1 MSACLLCFRTL
12 FTALTRCC
20 LLAQYGTISQLIPQ
34 GGSVQMNKMGE
45 SVPGSQRAVQT
56 AQHWWVGY
64 PEDEPLPGC
73 NIPVSTPLLA
83 LPLSV
88 VHAVGDAGRRQNRI
102 VSTWT
107 SRML

>member
-1 MSACLLCFRTL
+1 ML

>member
-1 MSACLLCFRTL
+1 ML

-34 GGSVQMNKMGE
+34 GGSTQMNKMGE